1 MPDFAGAAKRI
12 TAAEVAELA
21 DEYGIELAALRAV
34 MAVESRNSGYDS
46 KRRPIILFEPH
57 IYFKELSGNMRAVA
71 VARGLAYQNWKG
83 PGSYPSGSD
92 AQYKRLAAA
101 IAINKEA
108 AYRSVSIGLGQVLGR
123 NYRAAGC
130 SSAVEMFEQAM
141 ESERNQLRH
150 MLEFIKS
157 NGIRDELQRRD
168 WAGFALRYNGKGQVP
183 RYAAWLKREYDKWA
197 RIVKKPRE
205 KLTVADLRDAGSNTI
220 SAADTGKKA
229 VAAVAVAV
237 PTATAALDMA
247 QTVVAPVS
255 QAVSTAQQAQS
266 AWQWANENSLFLFVL
281 VALMLFGFG
290 CYFAWRSFN
299 AIQAERVQNAR
310 DGINLRI

>member
-1 MPDFAGAAKRI
+1 MTEFAGAARRI
-12 TAAEVAELA
+12 TANDVAEMA

-34 MAVESRNSGYDS
+34 MAVESRNSGYDA

-57 IYFKELSGNMRAVA
+57 VLYRNLSGEQREAAV
-71 VARGLAYQNWKG
+71 RQGLAYQRWG
-83 PGSYPSGSD
+83 TRAYPKTQDG
-92 AQYKRLAAA
+92 QYFRLADA
-101 IAINKEA
+101 IEINEEA
-108 AYRSVSIGLGQVLGR
+108 AYKSISIGMGQVMGENFR
-123 NYRAAGC
+123 YAGC
-130 SSAVEMFEQAM
+130 SSAKEMFQEAM
-141 ESERNQLRH
+141 ESEANQLRH
-150 MLEFIKS
+150 MLNFIRNRGLS
-157 NGIRDELQRRD
+157 DELRRKD
-168 WAGFALRYNGKGQVP
+168 WEKFARSYNGPGQVP
-183 RYAAWLKREYDKWA
+183 KYAAWLKREYDKWV